1 MPMSKP
7 KGPGKTAKPKK
18 LTLNK
23 ETLKDL
29 DSRAA
34 GKVKGGRRRAI
45 SDGPSCPDLGCE

>member
-1 MPMSKP
+1 MPTSKQKEP
-7 KGPGKTAKPKK
+7 RKIAKPKK

-29 DSRAA
+29 DSGGAD
-34 GKVKGGRRRAI
+34 KVRGGRRRAI